1 MILQPLPKPVN
12 DLNCN
17 IADLECQI
25 IEGIELGEDESLI
38 SFWETVIDMLY
49 DDMNKHYRAMVM

>member
-1 MILQPLPKPVN
+1 MILEPLPKSV
-12 DLNCN
+12 LNLNKN

-49 DDMNKHYRAMVM
+49 DDMKKHYFASAM

>member
-1 MILQPLPKPVN
+1 MILEPLPKPV
-12 DLNCN
+12 LNLNKN

-38 SFWETVIDMLY
+38 HFWEPVIDMLY
-49 DDMNKHYRAMVM
+49 DDMKKHYLASAM